1 MLENLTPVENE
12 PTLPANLPLIETIDL
27 LYLLSHFLHVPNT
40 PMGTGFNSKI
50 IKDTSPKQKVSYL
63 TPINFSPTNVA
74 VVTQTME
81 QAQVVGKECNQTY
94 VQVTYD
100 LVIAKIAYKIQS
112 TSKPQFNNLF
122 IHLGSFHECGLSH
135 MMIECNIIASG
146 SVNGLVEGKHFNRCK
161 RLHPLMALGL
171 KMLHFDH
178 FLDNIEYNFL
188 KEQVIDHLHYQEAID
203 SHSSMPIELPN
214 NVFSRVLSAYQKF
227 VEETRQAARQRR
239 TKSHSIR
246 ATIISHVLDVCGLK
260 QLQDV
265 SADLQPNRIKIY
277 SKQLSDFNE
286 IFENNFNPFDESLD
300 KDSLYN
306 ISTAKPVPENVVN
319 FLLNIEKNGEDLR
332 K

>member
-12 PTLPANLPLIETIDL
+12 PTLPANLPLIYIETIDL

-63 TPINFSPTNVA
+63 THINFSQTNVA
-74 VVTQTME
+74 VVTHTME

-100 LVIAKIAYKIQS
+100 LAIAKIAYKIQS
-112 TSKPQFNNLF
+112 TSKPQLNNLF
-122 IHLGSFHECGLSH
+122 IHLGSFHLMMAFFKAIGVFRNECGLSH
-135 MMIECNIIASG
+135 MMIESNTIASG

-178 FLDNIEYNFL
+178 FLGNIEYNFL
-188 KEQVIDHLHYQEAID
+188 KKQVIDDLLHYQEVID

-214 NVFSRVLSAYQKF
+214 NVLSAYPKF
-227 VEETRQAARQRR
+227 VEETRQ
-239 TKSHSIR
+239 
-246 ATIISHVLDVCGLK
+246 
-260 QLQDV
+260 
-265 SADLQPNRIKIY
+265 
-277 SKQLSDFNE
+277 
-286 IFENNFNPFDESLD
+286 D

-306 ISTAKPVPENVVN
+306 IATAKPVPENVAN

-332 K
+332 KQFITECAEDQNRFDKPIKRPSA

>member
-1 MLENLTPVENE
+1 
-12 PTLPANLPLIETIDL
+12 
-27 LYLLSHFLHVPNT
+27 
-40 PMGTGFNSKI
+40 
-50 IKDTSPKQKVSYL
+50 
-63 TPINFSPTNVA
+63 
-74 VVTQTME
+74 ME

-122 IHLGSFHECGLSH
+122 IHLGSFHLMMAFFKAIGVFINECGLSH
-135 MMIECNIIASG
+135 MMIESNIIASG
-146 SVNGLVEGKHFNRCK
+146 SVNGLVE
-161 RLHPLMALGL
+161 
-171 KMLHFDH
+171 
-178 FLDNIEYNFL
+178 E
-188 KEQVIDHLHYQEAID
+188 VID

-214 NVFSRVLSAYQKF
+214 NVLSRVLSAYQKF
-227 VEETRQAARQRR
+227 VEETRQAARQRW

-277 SKQLSDFNE
+277 GKQLSDFNE
-286 IFENNFNPFDESLD
+286 IFETNINPFDESLD

-306 ISTAKPVPENVVN
+306 IATAKPVPENVAN

-332 K
+332 KQFITELLKIRINLISQ